1 MSHPDEI
8 GVSFS
13 NITQKGKL
21 PGRARHDSVNFPFSI
36 KCYFRIGFYWK
47 YSP

>member
-1 MSHPDEI
+1 MSHPDFI

-21 PGRARHDSVNFPFSI
+21 PGQARHDSVNFPLSI
-36 KCYFRIGFYWK
+36 NW
-47 YSP
+47 YSSVGSN